1 MIYMCL
7 RISPN
12 TLSDDKC
19 LLTPQK
25 MKPGVFLWFI
35 LDGKKKR
42 QRHIDYLGPERTE
55 KHKQMYVSQ
64 NESKF

>member
-35 LDGKKKR
+35 LDGKKK
-42 QRHIDYLGPERTE
+42 DKDT
-55 KHKQMYVSQ
+55 
-64 NESKF
+64 